1 MYNWREI
8 PLIRIL
14 IPFVLGILLAL
25 EIDQAFPFLDYC
37 LIFLLILFGY
47 LIKERLQY
55 KFRWV
60 YGVFVN
66 MVFMMLGYQLC
77 FYHTDQNRNNHFKQ
91 WITKENIVIGT
102 VDNAP
107 TNLSK
112 YIRINLK
119 TQEIASDS
127 MASNFCQGTVQLS
140 ILNNKKSRKIAY
152 GDLMICRTKLRKIRP
167 SLNPLA
173 FDYKK
178 YLHLNNIDYQGFV
191 KEDAWS
197 VLEKDQGNPILSWA
211 FTRRA
216 LFLNILKSNLNG
228 KNEIAVGSALILGFK
243 EGLNEELKTAYAN
256 TGAMHVLAVSG
267 LHVGLIWGFVVLLI
281 GWIRWRNPVWKW
293 IKVLFTLM
301 CLWMFALITGASP
314 SVLRAATMF
323 SFVIVGTSL
332 GRSVSIYNTLAAS
345 AFCLL
350 LYNPF
355 LIKEVGFQL
364 SYFAVI
370 GIVYFQPKVYR
381 LWFIKNKAGNFLW
394 KLTAVAIAAQL
405 TTFPLSLFYFHQFPL
420 YFWLSGIIVVPFAFL
435 ILGGGIFLFIA
446 HTILPF
452 LEGLIGTLLNGVIWL
467 MNALIFLIEQIPSG
481 LLSGIWIGLATVIL
495 LYLFILFISFSINSK
510 RFRWV
515 LRGMVFMVI
524 IFGIYAFRGVE
535 NQMNKAVVFYHI
547 PGKSY
552 AEFIDGEQ
560 VISFGDLKV
569 DSKKLGF
576 ATSEFHLANGVK
588 TKEKYHFGYEDVQLD
603 NWMHTHGIVQFYD
616 RKIAFLKHL
625 PSVENDNKLSV
636 DFVLIRRG
644 ATFDLKDLE
653 EQFSF
658 KKIIVDAGLEFQKR
672 QKWQLACAAENIP
685 FHDINSKGA
694 LILKA
699 KKSDE

>member
-8 PLIRIL
+8 PLIRVL
-14 IPFVLGILLAL
+14 IPFVLGTILAL
-25 EIDQAFPFLDYC
+25 EIDQAFPFFDYC
-37 LIFLLILFGY
+37 LVVLLILFGF
-47 LIKERLQY
+47 LIKERFQY
-55 KFRWV
+55 QFRWI

-66 MVFMMLGYQLC
+66 MVFLMLGYQLC
-77 FYHTDQNRNNHFKQ
+77 FYQADQNRNHHFKQ
-91 WITKENIVIGT
+91 WIAKENIVIGT

-107 TNLSK
+107 THHSK
-112 YIRINLK
+112 YIKINLK

-127 MASNFCQGTVQLS
+127 LASKECQGTVQLS
-140 ILNNKKSRKIAY
+140 ILNDKIAREIAY
-152 GDLMICRTKLRKIRP
+152 GDLMICRTKLRNIRP

-178 YLHLNNIDYQGFV
+178 YLRLKNIDYQGFV
-191 KEDAWS
+191 REDAWD
-197 VLEKDQGNPILSWA
+197 VLQKDQGSPILSWA
-211 FTRRA
+211 FAKRA
-216 LFLNILKSNLNG
+216 QFLNILKTNLKG
-228 KNEIAVGSALILGFK
+228 GNEIAVGSALILGFK

-267 LHVGLIWGFVVLLI
+267 LHVGLIWGFVVMLI

-301 CLWMFALITGASP
+301 CLWIFALITGASP

-323 SFVIVGTSL
+323 SFVIVGTGI

-364 SYFAVI
+364 SYLAVI

-381 LWFIKNKAGNFLW
+381 LWFIKNKAGNFFW

-405 TTFPLSLFYFHQFPL
+405 TTFPLSLYYFHQFPL

-435 ILGGGIFLFIA
+435 ILGGGILLFITY
-446 HTILPF
+446 TISPF
-452 LEGLIGTLLNGVIWL
+452 LGELVGTLLNGVIWL
-467 MNALIFLIEQIPSG
+467 MNALIFLVEQIPSG
-481 LLSGIWIGLATVIL
+481 LLSGIWIGVLTLTL

-510 RFRWV
+510 RFSWV
-515 LRGMVFMVI
+515 LRAMVFAVL
-524 IFGIYAFRGVE
+524 IFGIYAFRSVE
-535 NQMNKAVVFYHI
+535 NQIHKAIVFYHI

-588 TKEKYHFGYEDVQLD
+588 TKEKYHFGYEKVQLD
-603 NWMHTHGIVQFYD
+603 NWMQAHGIVQFYD

-625 PSVENDNKLSV
+625 PSVENDKKLSV
-636 DFVLIRRG
+636 EFVLIRRG
-644 ATFDLKDLE
+644 ATFDLKNLE

-658 KKIIVDAGLEFQKR
+658 KKIIVDGGLEFQKR

-699 KKSDE
+699 MKSNE